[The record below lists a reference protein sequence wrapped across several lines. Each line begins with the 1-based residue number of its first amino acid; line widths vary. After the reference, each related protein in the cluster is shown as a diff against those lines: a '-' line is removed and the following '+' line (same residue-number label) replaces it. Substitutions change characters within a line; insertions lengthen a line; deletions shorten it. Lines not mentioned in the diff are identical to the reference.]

1 MKISEQ
7 ATSKQLAS
15 NIIEGIQDKN
25 GKEIILLELK
35 NVENSICDFFVICHG
50 TSTTHVDAISESIEK
65 KTKEQLKE
73 KPYRKEGLKNLTWV
87 LMDYEDVVVHI
98 FQEEYRKFYN
108 LEDLWAD
115 AKVNKIEDEHV
126 K

>member
-7 ATSKQLAS
+7 ATSKQLAN

-25 GKEIILLELK
+25 GKDIILLELK

-50 TSTTHVDAISESIEK
+50 TSTTHVDAISESVER

-87 LMDYEDVVVHI
+87 LMDYENVVVHI

-115 AKVNKIEDEHV
+115 AKVNKIEDEHI

>member
-7 ATSKQLAS
+7 ATSKQLAN

>member
-7 ATSKQLAS
+7 ATSKQLAN

-50 TSTTHVDAISESIEK
+50 TSTTHVDAISESVEK
-65 KTKEQLKE
+65 KTKEKLKE
-73 KPYRKEGLKNLTWV
+73 NGIRILVIKN
-87 LMDYEDVVVHI
+87 
-98 FQEEYRKFYN
+98 
-108 LEDLWAD
+108 
-115 AKVNKIEDEHV
+115 
-126 K
+126 

>member
-50 TSTTHVDAISESIEK
+50 TSTTHVDAISESVEK
-65 KTKEQLKE
+65 KTKDDLKE
-73 KPYRKEGLKNLTWV
+73 KPYRKEGKKNLTWV
-87 LMDYEDVVVHI
+87 LMDYEDVVVHV
-98 FQEEYRKFYN
+98 FQEEYRRFYN

-115 AKVNKIEDEHV
+115 AKVNKIEDEHI

>member
-1 MKISEQ
+1 MKISDQ
-7 ATSKQLAS
+7 ATSKELAN

-35 NVENSICDFFVICHG
+35 NVENSICDFFIICHG
-50 TSTTHVDAISESIEK
+50 TSTTHVDAISESVEK
-65 KTKEQLKE
+65 KTKEKLKE
-73 KPYRKEGLKNLTWV
+73 KPYRKEGQKNLTWV

-98 FQEEYRKFYN
+98 FQEEYRRFYN

-115 AKVNKIEDEHV
+115 AKVNKFEDEHI